1 MMMTMPSE
9 LSPSVSISSKSCRK
23 YIFHLSGFPKTLYM
37 SKRYF
42 PSVSNEFLINI
53 FSQQVPVSQR
63 PGL

>member
-42 PSVSNEFLINI
+42 PSVSNESLINI
-53 FSQQVPVSQR
+53 FSQ
-63 PGL
+63 